1 MDLRLPLEGLYL
13 YLVRN
18 GLPLSVQDY
27 QDALGAL
34 QRGYGVHRRDQL
46 QWLCEALWAR
56 TEEEK
61 IRLKRLFQ
69 EFPWPTPEVIAALT
83 GTKPEAKAKSKSPS
97 KKPLKSTSQTEA
109 TPGQEAPI
117 VQFGAPAETGVG
129 LPRAVIPA
137 AAIQPFILTPR
148 PVVSL
153 RALIVIWRRF
163 RLMQRTGPR
172 VELDIDATIAEQ
184 SRRGLLAEPVLI
196 PARCNQARLLVL
208 FDASPSMAPW
218 RYLGQMVAESLE
230 RRRLGYE
237 TMYYFNNDP
246 GGALFETDH
255 LVRPENCQDIA
266 NKHPG
271 YALLV
276 ISDAGAARGHF
287 DPDRVEGIREFIAIA
302 AKASWQPIAWIN
314 PMPRRRWAGSTA
326 QRLAAFPGLSMFEL
340 SEDGLVQA
348 VDYLRGK
355 RSG

>member
-1 MDLRLPLEGLYL
+1 MELRLPLEGFYL

-18 GLPLSVQDY
+18 GFPLSVQDY

-34 QRGYGVHRRDQL
+34 QHGYGVHRRDQL

-56 TEEEK
+56 TEEEQ

-97 KKPLKSTSQTEA
+97 KKPSKSTSPTELA
-109 TPGQEAPI
+109 SGQEAPI

-129 LPRAVIPA
+129 LPRAVIPPT
-137 AAIQPFILTPR
+137 AIQPFILTPR

-153 RALIVIWRRF
+153 RALIVSWRRF
-163 RLMQRTGPR
+163 RLAQRTGPR

-184 SRRGLLAEPVLI
+184 SRRGLLVEPVLI

-218 RYLGQMVAESLE
+218 RYLGQMVTESLE
-230 RRRLGYE
+230 RGQLGYAA
-237 TMYYFNNDP
+237 MYYFNNNP
-246 GGALFETDH
+246 GGDLFETDH
-255 LVRPENCQDIA
+255 LVRPVKCQDIA
-266 NKHPG
+266 KRFSNC
-271 YALLV
+271 ALLV
-276 ISDAGAARGHF
+276 ISDAGAARGHL
-287 DPDRVEGIREFIAIA
+287 DDDREKGTQKFIAIA

-314 PMPRRRWAGSTA
+314 PMPRRRWIGNTA
-326 QRLAAFPGLSMFEL
+326 QCLAAFSGLSMFEL
-340 SEDGLVQA
+340 NEDGLVQA

>member
-1 MDLRLPLEGLYL
+1 MELRLPLEGLYL
-13 YLVRN
+13 YLVRK
-18 GLPLSVQDY
+18 GFPLSVQDY

-34 QRGYGVHRRDQL
+34 HHGYGVHRRDQL

-56 TEEEK
+56 TEEEQ

-83 GTKPEAKAKSKSPS
+83 GTKPEAKPKSKPP
-97 KKPLKSTSQTEA
+97 KKPHKSTPEPEL

-137 AAIQPFILTPR
+137 TAIQPFILTPR

-153 RALIVIWRRF
+153 RALIVSWRRF
-163 RLMQRTGPR
+163 RLARRTGPR

-184 SRRGLLAEPVLI
+184 SRRGLLVEPVLI

-230 RRRLGYE
+230 RGQLGYAA
-237 TMYYFNNDP
+237 MYYFNNNP
-246 GGALFETDH
+246 GGDLFETDH
-255 LVRPENCQDIA
+255 LVRPVKCQDIA

-271 YALLV
+271 CALLM
-276 ISDAGAARGHF
+276 IGDAGAARGHL
-287 DPDRVEGIREFIAIA
+287 DDDRTEGAREFIAIA
-302 AKASWQPIAWIN
+302 AEASWHPIAWIN
-314 PMPRRRWAGSTA
+314 PMPRHRWKGSTA
-326 QRLAAFPGLSMFEL
+326 QRLAAFRGLSMFEL
-340 SEDGLVQA
+340 NEDGLVQA